1 MNTII
6 TKQSSEFEHTPA
18 SLSELAD
25 LLAVIGADEAF
36 LKLLP
41 KNANDKN
48 QIYIASDF
56 GVIFDLFDVTLS
68 ERGESISGTKDR
80 STPGKKIPEAV
91 FNDFAWLRRDLSE
104 VKARRVKAIIYTQYP
119 EARLSGLQAIDGSMP
134 QSLSVSFTK
143 QYPDKKRLLVLARL
157 PLGKCIGIVC
167 IDLNPGFEAEIKSLP
182 GFERAPACK
191 RLKIEQNRSEALAS
205 KLAAIVGRP
214 LRGCR
219 LDAFGQ
225 TLPFSG
231 TQVCGYTLEHAL
243 GIVPNSNK
251 DGDLFGIEL
260 KTHTKPKVTLFTPE
274 PDGGIYTKDFATF
287 MKTYGYLDDHGDY
300 RLTGLHRANEI
311 CSKSRLTLQV
321 RESRLDADGEV
332 RAYPYNPNT
341 PLTPKL
347 DSIDVALVGPAG
359 EVAASWSLERLM
371 NCWGA
376 KHNEVVYI
384 PAVKATNSNQDEYSQ
399 GFEHLIT
406 YGEKVMWCRNTTAE
420 KLLKA
425 IDTGVIYLDPA
436 PKLHSSDP
444 SKNKRRAQW
453 RVNDISKAASVLYE
467 RVEFRQV
474 ASAGN
479 MIESMRQ
486 QTPQKKHQ
494 PQGVLFPE
502 SIVTTAEIPEE
513 A

>member
-1 MNTII
+1 MNTSI
-6 TKQSSEFEHTPA
+6 TNLPSEFEHPLA
-18 SLSELAD
+18 SLSDLAG
-25 LLAVIGADEAF
+25 LLSAIGADEAF
-36 LKLLP
+36 LKMLP

-68 ERGESISGTKDR
+68 ERGESSSGTKDR
-80 STPGKKIPEAV
+80 SAPGKRIPEAV
-91 FNDFAWLRRDLSE
+91 FNDFAWLRRDRSE

-134 QSLSVSFTK
+134 QSLSVNFTK
-143 QYPDKKRLLVLARL
+143 LNPDVKRLLVLARL
-157 PLGKCIGIVC
+157 PRGKCVGIVC
-167 IDLNPGFEAEIKSLP
+167 IDVSNSFEAEIKSLP

-191 RLKIEQNRSEALAS
+191 RLKLEQNRTEALAA
-205 KLAAIVGRP
+205 KLAAVVGRP

-274 PDGGIYTKDFATF
+274 PDGGIYTKDFSTF
-287 MKTYGYLDDHGDY
+287 MKTYGYLDSDGDY
-300 RLTGLHRANEI
+300 RLTGLHRANEV
-311 CSKSRLTLQV
+311 CSKSGLTLQV
-321 RESRLDADGEV
+321 RESRMDPDGEV
-332 RAYPYNPNT
+332 RAYPYNPDT

-347 DSIDVALVGPAG
+347 DCIDVALVGPAG

-384 PAVKATNSNQDEYSQ
+384 PASKATNTDHHEFAQ
-399 GFEHLIT
+399 GYEHLIT
-406 YGEKVMWCRNTTAE
+406 YAGTVMWCRDTTAE
-420 KLLKA
+420 KLLRA
-425 IDTGVIYLDPA
+425 INTGVIYLDPA
-436 PKLHSSDP
+436 PKLHSKDP
-444 SKNKRRAQW
+444 AKNKRRAQW
-453 RVNDISKAASVLYE
+453 RVNDIAKAALALYE
-467 RVEFRQV
+467 HVEFRQI
-474 ASAGN
+474 ADTEN
-479 MIESMRQ
+479 MIEFPKQ
-486 QTPQKKHQ
+486 PTPQKPAQ
-494 PQGVLFPE
+494 PQGILFPE
-502 SIVTTAEIPEE
+502 NSGAKTESTEE

>member
-1 MNTII
+1 MSTSI
-6 TKQSSEFEHTPA
+6 TNLPSEFEHSVA
-18 SLSELAD
+18 SLSELTT
-25 LLAVIGADEAF
+25 LLSTIGAGEAF
-36 LKLLP
+36 LKVLP

-68 ERGESISGTKDR
+68 ERGESSSGTKDR
-80 STPGKKIPEAV
+80 SVPGKSIPEAV

-104 VKARRVKAIIYTQYP
+104 IKARRVKAIIYTQYP

-143 QYPDKKRLLVLARL
+143 LNPDAKRLLVLAQL
-157 PLGKCIGIVC
+157 PRGKCVGIVC
-167 IDLNPGFEAEIKSLP
+167 IGMSPSLEAQIKSLP

-191 RLKIEQNRSEALAS
+191 RLKIEQNRSDALAS
-205 KLAAIVGRP
+205 KLADVVGLP

-243 GIVPNSNK
+243 GIIPNSNK

-274 PDGGIYTKDFATF
+274 PDGGIYTENFTTF
-287 MKTYGYLDDHGDY
+287 MKTYGYLDSDGDY
-300 RLTGLHRANEI
+300 RLTGLHRANEV
-311 CSKSRLTLQV
+311 CSKSGLTLQV
-321 RESRLDADGEV
+321 RETRQDDDGEV
-332 RAYPYNPNT
+332 RAYPYNPDT

-347 DSIDVALVGPAG
+347 DSIDVALVGPCG
-359 EVAASWSLERLM
+359 EVAASWSLKRLM

-384 PAVKATNSNQDEYSQ
+384 PASKVTNTNREEFSQ
-399 GFEHLIT
+399 GYEHLVT
-406 YGEKVMWCRNTTAE
+406 YGRKVMWCRDTTAE

-425 IDTGVIYLDPA
+425 INTGVIYLDPA
-436 PKLHSSDP
+436 PKLHSIDP
-444 SKNKRRAQW
+444 AKNKRRAQW
-453 RVNDISKAASVLYE
+453 RVNDIAKAAQTLYE
-467 RVEFRQV
+467 HVEFRQIGG
-474 ASAGN
+474 AGN
-479 MIESMRQ
+479 VIEFAQ
-486 QTPQKKHQ
+486 QPAVQKPVH
-494 PQGVLFPE
+494 PQGELFHE
-502 SIVTTAEIPEE
+502 CVEVDTEIAEEI
-513 A
+513 